1 MKPGKTYSL
10 HRIPTSASY
19 SSYRL
24 EQLTCD
30 SPKSLESS
38 DPPPKTKIREV
49 IPYLPK
55 GFIFFSVHLLR
66 HLYTRYHKSGILHSE
81 LLHLAKNEN
90 HIQCCFFLQNTAI

>member
-10 HRIPTSASY
+10 HRIPTFASY

-38 DPPPKTKIREV
+38 DPPPKKKIREV
-49 IPYLPK
+49 IPLPPQ
-55 GFIFFSVHLLR
+55 R
-66 HLYTRYHKSGILHSE
+66 LY
-81 LLHLAKNEN
+81 
-90 HIQCCFFLQNTAI
+90 FLQCSFTQAFVHQIS